1 MEPIQ
6 YILGTADFYSLQ
18 FEVDPSVL
26 IPRPET
32 EELVEQV
39 ILDNADKKIKILDI
53 GTGSGDL
60 KIVNS
65 TVSSLIN
72 NKVITHSNI

>member
-39 ILDNADKKIKILDI
+39 ILYNDSLMYAM
-53 GTGSGDL
+53 
-60 KIVNS
+60 
-65 TVSSLIN
+65 VSVIFCFWA
-72 NKVITHSNI
+72 KVSIR